1 MLKISKNCILFS
13 DLNHYLTDA
22 FKGGLMK
29 QDKFT
34 FFGNKIDKVLNNLS
48 LGKQPSK
55 VVLVIIVILF
65 FVLSFVITAV
75 ARSEKVIVLFGSS
88 VPISTF
94 TGVISL
100 LENMCIIFL
109 AVFYRR
115 LGFITSL
122 VILGIQIPIIL
133 FNFFVRNTNA
143 SIPGFFMNLFMM
155 GAVIIIYANN
165 RMIERYQERIRYQAV
180 TDSLTGLPNRFA
192 CTELIDNFVKGGTA
206 FTVVSIDLNNFKSIN
221 DTMGHGIGNKVLHEI
236 ASRWDSLSKSRR
248 TNTVDFVA
256 RIGGDEFALVIIGY
270 KSNTDVLD
278 TINAYREELERV
290 ITIDNYDYYVTAGF
304 GYAKYPTDSRVGIS
318 MLACADAALYAVK
331 QQEINNS
338 ILRFTPGF
346 LETERSIEMARKIRS
361 ALANQTVFFYLQ
373 PQYDMSHKLRGF
385 EALARM
391 KDSDGKLINPGE
403 FIPVA
408 EKNGLID
415 LVDMTV
421 FRQAV
426 KFLGDVIQKGNTDV
440 TMSINISMWHLMK
453 NSFVEEIRE
462 VIESNGVPADH
473 IELEVT
479 ESIMVNSAE
488 KALRRINEI
497 KKMGIKVAID
507 DFGTGYSSLS
517 YLNKIPSDSLKIDK
531 PFIDAMNGSEA
542 SKQYVASIVSIG
554 HILNFKVISEGV
566 ESVEQLDAL
575 REIGCDYVQG
585 YIWGRPIPPEE
596 AAKLV

>member
-1 MLKISKNCILFS
+1 MKKNNFSFISKN
-13 DLNHYLTDA
+13 
-22 FKGGLMK
+22 
-29 QDKFT
+29 
-34 FFGNKIDKVLNNLS
+34 IDKNFNMFQFRKQMPKFVFVLILVLYLITS
-48 LGKQPSK
+48 
-55 VVLVIIVILF
+55 VLVISAAKSEKIIILF
-65 FVLSFVITAV
+65 GI
-75 ARSEKVIVLFGSS
+75 E
-88 VPISTF
+88 VPVTIF
-94 TGVISL
+94 TGVFSSFSSI
-100 LENMCIIFL
+100 CIIWL
-109 AVFYRR
+109 VVFFRKT
-115 LGFITSL
+115 GFITSF
-122 VILGIQIPIIL
+122 ILLFIQLPLMLI
-133 FNFFVRNTNA
+133 NFFVRHNST
-143 SIPGFFMNLFMM
+143 SIPGLFMNFFT
-155 GAVIIIYANN
+155 AVAIVIIYINDTI
-165 RMIERYQERIRYQAV
+165 IEKYQEKIRYQAV
-180 TDSLTGLPNRFA
+180 TDTLTGLPNRFS

-221 DTMGHGIGNKVLHEI
+221 DTMGHEIGNKVLQEI
-236 ASRWDSLSKSRR
+236 ASRWDALAKSRR

-270 KSNTDVLD
+270 KNNTDVLD
-278 TINAYREELERV
+278 TINAYREEIERV

-331 QQEINNS
+331 QQGINNN

-346 LETERSIEMARKIRS
+346 LESERSIEMVRKIRS
-361 ALANQTVFFYLQ
+361 ALSNQTVFFYLQ
-373 PQYDMSHKLRGF
+373 PQYDLSHKLRGF

-391 KDSDGKLINPGE
+391 KDSDGKLINPFE

-426 KFLGDVIQKGNTDV
+426 KFLADVIQKGNTDV
-440 TMSINISMWHLMK
+440 TMSVNVSIWHLMK
-453 NSFVEEIRE
+453 NSFIEEIRE

-488 KALRRINEI
+488 KALRRINEV
-497 KKMGIKVAID
+497 KKMGLKVAID
-507 DFGTGYSSLS
+507 NFGTGYSSLS
-517 YLNKIPSDSLKIDK
+517 YLSKIPSDSLKIDK
-531 PFIDAMNGSEA
+531 PFITAMNGSEA

-554 HILNFKVISEGV
+554 HILNLKVISEGV
-566 ESVEQLDAL
+566 ETPDQIDAL

-585 YIWGRPIPPEE
+585 YYWGRPIPPEE

>member
-1 MLKISKNCILFS
+1 MKKNNFSFISKN
-13 DLNHYLTDA
+13 
-22 FKGGLMK
+22 
-29 QDKFT
+29 
-34 FFGNKIDKVLNNLS
+34 IDKNFNMFQFRKQMPKFVFVLILVLYLITS
-48 LGKQPSK
+48 
-55 VVLVIIVILF
+55 VLVISAAKSEKIIILF
-65 FVLSFVITAV
+65 GI
-75 ARSEKVIVLFGSS
+75 E
-88 VPISTF
+88 VPVTIF
-94 TGVISL
+94 TGVFSSFSSI
-100 LENMCIIFL
+100 CIIWL
-109 AVFYRR
+109 VVFFRKT
-115 LGFITSL
+115 GFITSF
-122 VILGIQIPIIL
+122 ILLFIQLPLMLI
-133 FNFFVRNTNA
+133 NFFVRHNST
-143 SIPGFFMNLFMM
+143 SIPGVFMNFFT
-155 GAVIIIYANN
+155 AVAIVIIYINDTI
-165 RMIERYQERIRYQAV
+165 IEKYQEKIRYQAV
-180 TDSLTGLPNRFA
+180 TDTLTGLPNRFS

-221 DTMGHGIGNKVLHEI
+221 DTMGHEIGNKVLQEI
-236 ASRWDSLSKSRR
+236 ASRWDALAKSRR

-270 KSNTDVLD
+270 KNNTDVLD
-278 TINAYREELERV
+278 TINAYREEIERV

-331 QQEINNS
+331 QQGINNN

-346 LETERSIEMARKIRS
+346 LESERSIEMVRKIRS
-361 ALANQTVFFYLQ
+361 ALSNQTVFFYLQ
-373 PQYDMSHKLRGF
+373 PQYDLSHKLRGF

-391 KDSDGKLINPGE
+391 KDSDGKLINPFE

-426 KFLGDVIQKGNTDV
+426 KFLADVIQKGNTDV
-440 TMSINISMWHLMK
+440 TMSVNVSIWHLMK
-453 NSFVEEIRE
+453 NSFIEEIRE

-488 KALRRINEI
+488 KALRRINEV
-497 KKMGIKVAID
+497 KKMGLKVAID
-507 DFGTGYSSLS
+507 NFGTGYSSLS

-531 PFIDAMNGSEA
+531 SFITAMNGSEA

-554 HILNFKVISEGV
+554 HILNLKVISEGV
-566 ESVEQLDAL
+566 ETPDQIDAL

-585 YIWGRPIPPEE
+585 YYWGRPIPPEE

>member
-1 MLKISKNCILFS
+1 MN
-13 DLNHYLTDA
+13 
-22 FKGGLMK
+22 
-29 QDKFT
+29 
-34 FFGNKIDKVLNNLS
+34 FF
-48 LGKQPSK
+48 
-55 VVLVIIVILF
+55 
-65 FVLSFVITAV
+65 TAV
-75 ARSEKVIVLFGSS
+75 AI
-88 VPISTF
+88 
-94 TGVISL
+94 
-100 LENMCIIFL
+100 
-109 AVFYRR
+109 
-115 LGFITSL
+115 
-122 VILGIQIPIIL
+122 
-133 FNFFVRNTNA
+133 
-143 SIPGFFMNLFMM
+143 
-155 GAVIIIYANN
+155 VIIYINDTI
-165 RMIERYQERIRYQAV
+165 IEKYQEKIRYQAV
-180 TDSLTGLPNRFA
+180 TDTLTGLPNRFS

-221 DTMGHGIGNKVLHEI
+221 DTMGHEIGNKVLQEI
-236 ASRWDSLSKSRR
+236 ASRWDALAKSRR

-270 KSNTDVLD
+270 KNNTDVLD
-278 TINAYREELERV
+278 TINAYREEIERV

-331 QQEINNS
+331 QQGINNN

-346 LETERSIEMARKIRS
+346 LESERSIEMVRKIRS
-361 ALANQTVFFYLQ
+361 ALSNQTVFFYLQ
-373 PQYDMSHKLRGF
+373 PQYDLSHKLRGF

-391 KDSDGKLINPGE
+391 KDSDGKLINPFE

-426 KFLGDVIQKGNTDV
+426 KFLADVIQKGNTDV
-440 TMSINISMWHLMK
+440 TMSVNVSIWHLMK
-453 NSFVEEIRE
+453 NSFIEEIRE

-488 KALRRINEI
+488 KALRRINEV
-497 KKMGIKVAID
+497 KKMGLKVAID
-507 DFGTGYSSLS
+507 NFGTGYSSLS
-517 YLNKIPSDSLKIDK
+517 YLSKIPSDSLKIDK
-531 PFIDAMNGSEA
+531 PFITAMNGSEA

-554 HILNFKVISEGV
+554 HILNLKVISEGV
-566 ESVEQLDAL
+566 ETPDQIDAL

-585 YIWGRPIPPEE
+585 YYWGRPIPPEE
-596 AAKLV
+596 VAKLV

>member
-1 MLKISKNCILFS
+1 MKKNNFSFISK
-13 DLNHYLTDA
+13 
-22 FKGGLMK
+22 
-29 QDKFT
+29 
-34 FFGNKIDKVLNNLS
+34 KIDKNFNMFQFRKQMPKFVFVLILVLYLITS
-48 LGKQPSK
+48 
-55 VVLVIIVILF
+55 VLVISAAKSEKIIILF
-65 FVLSFVITAV
+65 GI
-75 ARSEKVIVLFGSS
+75 E
-88 VPISTF
+88 VPVTIF
-94 TGVISL
+94 TGVFSSFSSI
-100 LENMCIIFL
+100 CIIWL
-109 AVFYRR
+109 VVFFRKT
-115 LGFITSL
+115 GFITSF
-122 VILGIQIPIIL
+122 ILLFIQLPLMLI
-133 FNFFVRNTNA
+133 NFFVRHNST
-143 SIPGFFMNLFMM
+143 SIPGLFMNFFT
-155 GAVIIIYANN
+155 AVAIVIIYINDTI
-165 RMIERYQERIRYQAV
+165 IEKYQEKIRYQAV
-180 TDSLTGLPNRFA
+180 TDTLTGLPNRFS

-221 DTMGHGIGNKVLHEI
+221 DTMGHEIGNKVLQEI
-236 ASRWDSLSKSRR
+236 ASRWDALAKSRR

-270 KSNTDVLD
+270 KNNTDVLD
-278 TINAYREELERV
+278 TINAYREEIERV

-331 QQEINNS
+331 QQGINNN
-338 ILRFTPGF
+338 ILRFTPGI
-346 LETERSIEMARKIRS
+346 LESERSIEMVRKIRS
-361 ALANQTVFFYLQ
+361 ALSNQTVFFYLQ
-373 PQYDMSHKLRGF
+373 PQYDLSHKLRGF

-391 KDSDGKLINPGE
+391 KDSDGKLINPFE

-426 KFLGDVIQKGNTDV
+426 KFLADVIQKGNTDV
-440 TMSINISMWHLMK
+440 TMSVNVSIWHLMK
-453 NSFVEEIRE
+453 NSFIEEIRE

-488 KALRRINEI
+488 KALRRINEV
-497 KKMGIKVAID
+497 KKMGLKVAID
-507 DFGTGYSSLS
+507 NFGTGYSSLS
-517 YLNKIPSDSLKIDK
+517 YLSKIPSDSLKIDK
-531 PFIDAMNGSEA
+531 PFITAMNGSEA

-554 HILNFKVISEGV
+554 HILNLKVISEGV
-566 ESVEQLDAL
+566 ETPDQIDAL

-585 YIWGRPIPPEE
+585 YYWGRPIPPEE